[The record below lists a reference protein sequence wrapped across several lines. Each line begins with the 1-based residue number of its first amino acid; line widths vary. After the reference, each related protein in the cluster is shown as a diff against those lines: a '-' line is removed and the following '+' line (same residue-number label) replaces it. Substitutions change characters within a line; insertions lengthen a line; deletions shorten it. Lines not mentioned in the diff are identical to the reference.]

1 MTHDFEYISYDD
13 ADRIAILENKAA
25 ELEQRLLAAMAPGG
39 GSRWGNVATP
49 GQDYPTVA
57 DDAGLTGAFAGGPH
71 PGEGHPGDAYPGEP
85 DPYQSGPGEAG
96 RPGAGSARGTGAA
109 GPDNRTEALINHG
122 RQRARRRPGRRILA
136 HWRLLAVAAGFLV
149 VGIVAAL
156 VATGGNG
163 ASWPA
168 SVGTVQAE
176 IKLACQNP
184 DVAAEP
190 SGLDF
195 ACGPDTQPVLWVF
208 SLLTS
213 GNNPGYVDQ
222 ATGRKGLEPITAAQG
237 GDIAWSLNLH
247 HPYDP
252 SSPLDSLEV
261 AARAINN
268 IVSGATLTS
277 SSGTSQ
283 VEPGLE
289 STAANCQVF
298 TGSSKLVTQQNYPA
312 HCAASLTSSGETA
325 LVTDIFKQWM
335 GNAPSATATDAGVL
349 FANSA
354 SPGNPQVQAILSSL
368 PSSGG

>member
-1 MTHDFEYISYDD
+1 
-13 ADRIAILENKAA
+13 
-25 ELEQRLLAAMAPGG
+25 LLPLV
-39 GSRWGNVATP
+39 SSEKT
-49 GQDYPTVA
+49 
-57 DDAGLTGAFAGGPH
+57 
-71 PGEGHPGDAYPGEP
+71 
-85 DPYQSGPGEAG
+85 QS
-96 RPGAGSARGTGAA
+96 
-109 GPDNRTEALINHG
+109 
-122 RQRARRRPGRRILA
+122 
-136 HWRLLAVAAGFLV
+136 
-149 VGIVAAL
+149 
-156 VATGGNG
+156 
-163 ASWPA
+163 
-168 SVGTVQAE
+168 
-176 IKLACQNP
+176 
-184 DVAAEP
+184 
-190 SGLDF
+190 
-195 ACGPDTQPVLWVF
+195 
-208 SLLTS
+208 
-213 GNNPGYVDQ
+213 
-222 ATGRKGLEPITAAQG
+222 TGRKGLEPITAAQG

-312 HCAASLTSSGETA
+312 HCAAALTSSGETA